1 VSVLFRAYGCVA
13 VALSAVYYLT
23 PDSPPRSI
31 LWVVIAMA
39 ATLDLIRA
47 DLTSKPY
54 VRIV

>member
-1 VSVLFRAYGCVA
+1 MA
-13 VALSAVYYLT
+13 VALRAVYYLT
-23 PDSPPRSI
+23 PDSPLRSI

-39 ATLDLIRA
+39 ATLDRSRA